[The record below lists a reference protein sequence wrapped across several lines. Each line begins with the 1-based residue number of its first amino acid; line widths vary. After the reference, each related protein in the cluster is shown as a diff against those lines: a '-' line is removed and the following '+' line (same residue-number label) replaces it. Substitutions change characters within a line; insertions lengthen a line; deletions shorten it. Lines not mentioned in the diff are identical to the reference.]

1 MRGEGGV
8 CPGPRTNEWPM
19 LLGGPHANMGMPD
32 AVMPDD
38 ASSLP
43 QSLLSLTALPRGV
56 HARRKPTEKPTRKQL
71 MQAYEVLYARIP
83 RHPTADSLAGA
94 FADKE
99 IRVLMSLNGMKI
111 NDLDPSTGRYVEKTK
126 FQKIVSLLPTI
137 VSAPPA
143 HSPLHVSSEITLDH
157 MFRVFSSA
165 HADYSK
171 SAQAAGG
178 LHENNQA
185 YRQEAL

>member
-1 MRGEGGV
+1 
-8 CPGPRTNEWPM
+8 
-19 LLGGPHANMGMPD
+19 MPLPTFLKLCD
-32 AVMPDD
+32 WLAVVVRAGLTDD
-38 ASSLP
+38 GNLACMP
-43 QSLLSLTALPRGV
+43 QSLLSLAALPRGV

-71 MQAYEVLYARIP
+71 MQDYEVLYARIP

-94 FADKE
+94 FSDKE

-111 NDLDPSTGRYVEKTK
+111 NDLDPFTGRYVEKTK

-137 VSAPPA
+137 VSVPPA

-165 HADYSK
+165 RADYSK

-178 LHENNQA
+178 LHENNPA
-185 YRQEAL
+185 YRQEAQ

>member
-1 MRGEGGV
+1 MCACGTDGQNGTKY
-8 CPGPRTNEWPM
+8 CGFP
-19 LLGGPHANMGMPD
+19 
-32 AVMPDD
+32 
-38 ASSLP
+38 S
-43 QSLLSLTALPRGV
+43 SLLSLTALPRGV

-99 IRVLMSLNGMKI
+99 IRVLMALNGMKI

-178 LHENNQA
+178 LHENNPA
-185 YRQEAL
+185 YRQKAR

>member
-1 MRGEGGV
+1 
-8 CPGPRTNEWPM
+8 
-19 LLGGPHANMGMPD
+19 
-32 AVMPDD
+32 
-38 ASSLP
+38 
-43 QSLLSLTALPRGV
+43 
-56 HARRKPTEKPTRKQL
+56 
-71 MQAYEVLYARIP
+71 
-83 RHPTADSLAGA
+83 
-94 FADKE
+94 
-99 IRVLMSLNGMKI
+99 MSLNGMKI

-165 HADYSK
+165 RADYSK

-178 LHENNQA
+178 LHENNPA
-185 YRQEAL
+185 YRQEAR